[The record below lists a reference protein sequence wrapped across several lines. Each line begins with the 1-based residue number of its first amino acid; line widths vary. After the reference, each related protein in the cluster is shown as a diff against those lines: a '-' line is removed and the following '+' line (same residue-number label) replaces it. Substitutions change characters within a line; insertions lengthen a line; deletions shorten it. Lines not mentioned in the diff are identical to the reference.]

1 MAVTHART
9 RKTVVLGTA
18 AALTVLGAGAAF
30 AYWTST
36 GSGDGAATTGAS
48 TVFTVTTE
56 AAVGEIT
63 PGGPGQTI
71 AFTVANTGTGTQSL
85 SAVTPTLADET
96 GAAWVPAPGCA
107 IADYSIVLTTPPTY
121 GAIAPAGSVDGSVTV
136 TLANTGVDQDA
147 CQGLTVPVHLVAS

>member
-36 GSGDGAATTGAS
+36 GSGNGEAATGAS
-48 TVFTVTTE
+48 TAFLVTTE
-56 AAVGEIT
+56 PAVGEIT

-71 AFTVANTGTGTQSL
+71 AFTVSNPGTGTQNL
-85 SAVTPTLADET
+85 SA
-96 GAAWVPAPGCA
+96 
-107 IADYSIVLTTPPTY
+107 
-121 GAIAPAGSVDGSVTV
+121 VTV
-136 TLANTGVDQDA
+136 TLADESGVAWVPAVGCEIADYTVAVTTPPAYGAIAAAGTVDGTVTVTLLNTGLDQDA